1 MGFSQSILT
10 PNTIGWLVLLIF
22 QLCAD
27 RIKLPWWR
35 LRLCGG
41 LACSRN
47 LPHYSRKQFVAVAA
61 FDYGMF
67 ICFESPPVP
76 PRKAAYLPVQ
86 IDCTNTAVLFWRGHL
101 IVIRQMSGMSQWWVE
116 AQSIC
121 CRELL
126 QREKE
131 KFGKVFIRLSRDE
144 NSDQLLTP
152 VITL

>member
-47 LPHYSRKQFVAVAA
+47 LAHYSRKQFVAVAA

-67 ICFESPPVP
+67 ICFESPPCLLGKP
-76 PRKAAYLPVQ
+76 LTYLCKLTVQ
-86 IDCTNTAVLFWRGHL
+86 TQPCCFDAGTLLSLDKCQGWVSDEWKHSQSAVASFY
-101 IVIRQMSGMSQWWVE
+101 
-116 AQSIC
+116 
-121 CRELL
+121 
-126 QREKE
+126 KE
-131 KFGKVFIRLSRDE
+131 KGKSLEKFSYVFLVMKIQISY
-144 NSDQLLTP
+144 
-152 VITL
+152 